1 MGRIE
6 AYQEFREWH
15 DREFPDGNGNGTG
28 GWFSEGDLHAAFTA
42 GVRYGQEHPA
52 PPSDPTDSGIP
63 PSGIG

>member
-15 DREFPDGNGNGTG
+15 DREFPDGSGNGTG

-42 GVRYGQEHPA
+42 GVRYGQEQL
-52 PPSDPTDSGIP
+52 PPPVMPTDSGIP